1 MEKYLPA
8 TLEIPAGLAVLL
20 TETAFTALR
29 QKAKTMLRPKRG
41 RRGQTLRP
49 GLDTPLWNELA
60 AVVRSELTRY
70 GEKAKLGRILGLPRQ
85 RVYELLNSRLHLPD
99 AERTLLLLS
108 WLHARRSGLDP
119 A

>member
-1 MEKYLPA
+1 MERYLPVA
-8 TLEIPAGLAVLL
+8 LEISAGLAVLL
-20 TETAFTALR
+20 AVTALATIR
-29 QKAKTMLRPKRG
+29 QKAKITLRPKRG

-60 AVVRSELTRY
+60 SVVRSELTRY

-108 WLHARRSGLDP
+108 WLHARRRGLDP

>member
-1 MEKYLPA
+1 MERYLPA
-8 TLEIPAGLAVLL
+8 ALEIPAGLAVLL
-20 TETAFTALR
+20 TEAAITTAR

-60 AVVRSELTRY
+60 AVVRSEITRY

-85 RVYELLNSRLHLPD
+85 RVHELLNSRLHLPD

-108 WLHARRSGLDP
+108 WLHVRRRGLDL